1 MTLSK
6 LLASPLF
13 TYFFP
18 DKLEK
23 YPKFRDYIDRLSRAG
38 LLVAGLL
45 AMGAIVFHVGAFTLL
60 FGFRLSWT
68 YKSGVAFVEPL
79 LDKVIIFFFGAI
91 AFVLSRTRRGPRWG
105 RPVVFLLIMAFCA
118 TTILDDLARGD
129 ISLSAGY
136 LILGILVGVG
146 TMPFRPWQVFL
157 MGVTIILSFYLSASH
172 LPALMGTEPVRRI
185 EGQGLSALL
194 FRPNYF
200 VILTIATVLS
210 TIITG
215 AIYKSR
221 YLLHRA
227 RQKQISLRQEVTD
240 YAEELKETNIKLH
253 ETQDQLVQSREM
265 AALGKLVAGVAHE
278 VNTPLGAINSN
289 ADTAQRILRIISSV
303 VENDDRRPWSDEKEA
318 KVNQAIK
325 ALADLNNSTNLAA
338 TRIDKIVTALRGFA
352 CLDEAEYQKFDL
364 HKGIEHTI
372 TLLTFSPEMKVEIK
386 KDFTSLPEI
395 SCRPG
400 ELNQVFMNI
409 LTNGIEAIR
418 KKGEIIIK
426 TRLDGEWVE
435 IKFIDNG
442 RGIPSQDL
450 DHIFDPGFTTKGV
463 GVGIGL
469 GLSIC
474 YRIVEDH
481 GGSIDVQSEEGKG
494 TTFTIRL
501 PLNPPNV
508 TNEGQASP

>member
-18 DKLEK
+18 DKFEK
-23 YPKFRDYIDRLSRAG
+23 DPEFRDYIDRLSRAG

-45 AMGAIVFHVGAFTLL
+45 AMGAIILNVGAYTLL
-60 FGFRLSWT
+60 FGRDLSWT
-68 YKSGVAFVEPL
+68 YKSGEIPVVPL
-79 LDKVIIFFFGAI
+79 VYRAMIFFFGAI

-105 RPVVFLLIMAFCA
+105 RPAVFLLIMAYCA
-118 TTILDDLARGD
+118 VSTLEDIVSGD

-136 LILGILVGVG
+136 LIIGMLVGVG
-146 TMPFRPWQVFL
+146 SMPFRPWQVFL
-157 MGVTIILSFYLSASH
+157 LGVTIILSFHLSASH
-172 LPALMGTEPVRRI
+172 LPTLMRTE
-185 EGQGLSALL
+185 SLL
-194 FRPNYF
+194 FKANYF
-200 VILTIATVLS
+200 VILTVATVLS

-227 RQKQISLRQEVTD
+227 RQKQISLRQAVTD

-265 AALGKLVAGVAHE
+265 AALGNLVAGVAHE

-289 ADTAQRILRIISSV
+289 ADTAQRILKIISST
-303 VENDDRRPWSDEKEA
+303 VENDDGMPWSDEKEA

-325 ALADLNNSTNLAA
+325 VLADLNNSTNLAA

-352 CLDEAEYQKFDL
+352 CLDEAEYQTFDL
-364 HKGIEHTI
+364 QKGIEHTI
-372 TLLTFSPEMKVEIK
+372 TLLTFSPDMKVEIK

-400 ELNQVFMNI
+400 QLNQVFMNL
-409 LTNGIEAIR
+409 LTNGVEAIG
-418 KKGEIIIK
+418 KKGKIIVR
-426 TRLDGEWVE
+426 TRLKSEWVV
-435 IKFIDNG
+435 IQFIDNG

-450 DHIFDPGFTTKGV
+450 NHIFDPGFTTKGV
-463 GVGIGL
+463 GVGTGL
-469 GLSIC
+469 GLSTC

-494 TTFTIRL
+494 TTFTVRL
-501 PLNPPNV
+501 PLTPSNV

>member
-1 MTLSK
+1 M
-6 LLASPLF
+6 F

-18 DKLEK
+18 DKFEK
-23 YPKFRDYIDRLSRAG
+23 DPNFRDYIDRLSRAG

-45 AMGAIVFHVGAFTLL
+45 TIGGVMFLVGAYTLL
-60 FGFRLSWT
+60 FGFSLSWT
-68 YKSGVAFVEPL
+68 YKAGEPFVVPL
-79 LDKVIIFFFGAI
+79 ADKVIIFFVGAI

-105 RPVVFLLIMAFCA
+105 RPVVFLLVMAFCA
-118 TTILDDLARGD
+118 TTVLDDLARGD

-136 LILGILVGVG
+136 LILGMLVGVG
-146 TMPFRPWQVFL
+146 SMPFRPWQVFL
-157 MGVTIILSFYLSASH
+157 LGVTIILSFYLSASY
-172 LPALMGTEPVRRI
+172 LPDLMGTEHV
-185 EGQGLSALL
+185 L

-200 VILTIATVLS
+200 VILAIVTLLC

-227 RQKQISLRQEVTD
+227 RQKQISLRQAVTD
-240 YAEELKETNIKLH
+240 YAEELKETNIKLR

-265 AALGKLVAGVAHE
+265 AALGNLVAGVSHE

-289 ADTAQRILRIISSV
+289 ADTAKRILKIIISAL
-303 VENDDRRPWSDEKEA
+303 ENDNGTPWSDEKEA

-325 ALADLNNSTNLAA
+325 AIADLNNSTNLAA
-338 TRIDKIVTALRGFA
+338 TRINKIVTALRGFA
-352 CLDEAEYQKFDL
+352 CLDEAEYQTFDL
-364 HKGIEHTI
+364 HKGIEHAI

-400 ELNQVFMNI
+400 QLNQVFMNL
-409 LTNGIEAIR
+409 LTNGVEAIG
-418 KKGEIIIK
+418 KKGEIIVR
-426 TRLDGEWVE
+426 TRLESEWVV
-435 IKFIDNG
+435 IHFIDNG

-450 DHIFDPGFTTKGV
+450 NHIFDPGFTTKGV
-463 GVGIGL
+463 GVGTGL

-481 GGSIDVQSEEGKG
+481 AGSIDVHSEEGKG
-494 TTFTIRL
+494 ATFTIRL
-501 PLNPPNV
+501 PLVPPNV

>member
-6 LLASPLF
+6 LLASPWF

-18 DKLEK
+18 DEFEK
-23 YPKFRDYIDRLSRAG
+23 DSKFRDYIDRLSRAG

-45 AMGAIVFHVGAFTLL
+45 AMGAIMFHVGAHTLL
-60 FGFRLSWT
+60 FGFNLTWT
-68 YKSGVAFVEPL
+68 YKSGEPFVEPL
-79 LDKVIIFFFGAI
+79 ADKVIIFFFGAI
-91 AFVLSRTRRGPRWG
+91 AFVLSRTRRGYRWG

-118 TTILDDLARGD
+118 TTVWDDLARGN

-136 LILGILVGVG
+136 LILGMLVGVG
-146 TMPFRPWQVFL
+146 SMPFRPWQVFL
-157 MGVTIILSFYLSASH
+157 LGATIILLFYLSASH
-172 LPALMGTEPVRRI
+172 LPALMGTEPV
-185 EGQGLSALL
+185 L
-194 FRPNYF
+194 FKPTYF
-200 VILTIATVLS
+200 VILAIATFLS

-227 RQKQISLRQEVTD
+227 RQKQISLRQAVSD

-265 AALGKLVAGVAHE
+265 AALGNLVAGVAHE

-289 ADTAQRILRIISSV
+289 ADTAQRILKIISST
-303 VENDDRRPWSDEKEA
+303 VENDDSTPWSDEKEA

-325 ALADLNNSTNLAA
+325 ALTDLNNSTNLAA

-352 CLDEAEYQKFDL
+352 CLDEAEYQTFDL

-400 ELNQVFMNI
+400 QLNQVFMNL
-409 LTNGIEAIR
+409 LTNGLEAIG
-418 KKGEIIIK
+418 KKGKIIIR
-426 TRLDGEWVE
+426 TRFESEWVV
-435 IKFIDNG
+435 IQFIDNG

-450 DHIFDPGFTTKGV
+450 DRIFDPGFTTKGV
-463 GVGIGL
+463 GVGTGL
-469 GLSIC
+469 GLSVC

-481 GGSIDVQSEEGKG
+481 GGSIDVHSEEGKG

-501 PLNPPNV
+501 PLTPSNV
-508 TNEGQASP
+508 TNEG